1 MSTVVFESVWYLP
14 FENSRGDLSFL
25 AYRDTGQ
32 LIVHDAGLQFH
43 GRKGTLYVQG
53 ITRVSLGKQGQDY
66 VNDWVRVE
74 YGQAQVAFFADG
86 SWLGW
91 GGVLGGTRKIAN
103 AVRRLS
109 PR

>member
-1 MSTVVFESVWYLP
+1 MPAAVFDTVWYLP
-14 FENSRGDLSFL
+14 VENTAGDFNFL

-32 LIVHDAGLQFH
+32 LIVHDAGLQYN
-43 GRKGTLYVQG
+43 GGKGTLYIQG
-53 ITRVSLGKQGQDY
+53 ISRVTIGKQGRDF

-74 YGQAQVAFFADG
+74 YGQGQTAFFADG

-91 GGVLGGTRKIAN
+91 GGMLGGTRKIAD
-103 AVRRLS
+103 AVMRLS